1 MAKIIINGKIIVV
14 KNGITILEAAK
25 EAGIEIPHFCYHPC
39 LSISG
44 NCRICAVEIKGR
56 QEPVISCKEIVSDGM
71 NISTDSE
78 LIQKHRQ
85 SVLEFILINHPL
97 DCPVCDKAGECKLQN
112 YYFDY
117 SLKQSRFKE
126 QKVNKPK
133 MLKVGQ
139 HIIMD
144 AERCIECS
152 RCIRFCKEITKTN
165 ELSFEERSDRT
176 RISIFPG
183 NELNNQYSLCTVDL
197 CPVGALTSIDF
208 RFKKRVW
215 FLKTDSSIC
224 NGCATGCNIYV
235 DHHDNIIYRWR
246 PRENNAVNKTWMCD
260 YGSLFY
266 KNLNPDKRILSPLLK
281 SDNTFFKTNWDD
293 AFSKINIILKSVDPK
308 NIGLVLSAQATKEE
322 NEAFYKFFHEQ
333 IKSNNI
339 FITGKKND
347 PNFKDDILRDSDMNP
362 NTNSVIKL
370 SDKKIDTSSDISVWF
385 VLGELLQEEITA
397 VKKSGSTII
406 LITPF
411 YDINN
416 NYADIVL
423 PQTTHLEQDGTFI
436 NKNGIEQSFNQIIT
450 PPHNSLSGV
459 KIAEMIRG
467 RFPT

>member
-1 MAKIIINGKIIVV
+1 
-14 KNGITILEAAK
+14 
-25 EAGIEIPHFCYHPC
+25 
-39 LSISG
+39 
-44 NCRICAVEIKGR
+44 
-56 QEPVISCKEIVSDGM
+56 
-71 NISTDSE
+71 
-78 LIQKHRQ
+78 
-85 SVLEFILINHPL
+85 
-97 DCPVCDKAGECKLQN
+97 DKAGECKLQN

>member
-14 KNGITILEAAK
+14 KDGITILEAAK

-260 YGSLFY
+260 YGSLTC
-266 KNLNPDKRILSPLLK
+266 NIKRI
-281 SDNTFFKTNWDD
+281 
-293 AFSKINIILKSVDPK
+293 
-308 NIGLVLSAQATKEE
+308 
-322 NEAFYKFFHEQ
+322 
-333 IKSNNI
+333 SN
-339 FITGKKND
+339 
-347 PNFKDDILRDSDMNP
+347 
-362 NTNSVIKL
+362 V
-370 SDKKIDTSSDISVWF
+370 
-385 VLGELLQEEITA
+385 EYLQ
-397 VKKSGSTII
+397 S
-406 LITPF
+406 
-411 YDINN
+411 
-416 NYADIVL
+416 
-423 PQTTHLEQDGTFI
+423 
-436 NKNGIEQSFNQIIT
+436 
-450 PPHNSLSGV
+450 
-459 KIAEMIRG
+459 R
-467 RFPT
+467 